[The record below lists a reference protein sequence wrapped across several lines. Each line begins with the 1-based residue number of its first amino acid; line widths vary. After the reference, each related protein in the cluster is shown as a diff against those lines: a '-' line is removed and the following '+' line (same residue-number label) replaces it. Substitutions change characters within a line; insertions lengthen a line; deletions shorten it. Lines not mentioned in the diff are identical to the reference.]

1 MLIRYLISWELGF
14 CVFFWQKCE
23 SKFPLSFLFCQ
34 ILENKFPRNYFFQK
48 KMLKMGS
55 KIFTNCRQ
63 MCKNEEKWLRNCDFF
78 RFSHMVTL
86 ISFIIAYWTYWQNF
100 KSSWALKP
108 DLYVMY
114 IFHKINQSME
124 YMDYCIL
131 SIYGYPEKKIQKR
144 AVDSFY
150 SSYSH

>member
-1 MLIRYLISWELGF
+1 MFIRYLISWELGLR
-14 CVFFWQKCE
+14 FFWQKFE

-63 MCKNEEKWLRNCDFF
+63 MGKNEEKWLRNCDFF

-124 YMDYCIL
+124 YMDYCICIL
-131 SIYGYPEKKIQKR
+131 SIYGYPKKKMLN
-144 AVDSFY
+144 AKK
-150 SSYSH
+150 SSWFFL